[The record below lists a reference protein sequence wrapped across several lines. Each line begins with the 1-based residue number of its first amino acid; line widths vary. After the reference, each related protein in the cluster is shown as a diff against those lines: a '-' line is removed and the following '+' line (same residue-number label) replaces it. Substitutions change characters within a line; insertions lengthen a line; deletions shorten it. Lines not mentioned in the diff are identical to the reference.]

1 MAERISSID
10 EFEADR
16 WLRPDD
22 TVVWGQACA
31 EPLTLTERLMEQR
44 GTVGGFRCFF
54 GMNVS
59 ETVRPE
65 HSDCVSF
72 VSYTASGSNQALVRE
87 GKLEILPIHY
97 SDYPRFFA
105 SGVLSCDVV
114 LLALSPPDANGRY
127 SLGLADEYLSSAID
141 AARVVIAEVN
151 DRVPWTHSRLLT
163 DADLDVILP
172 TSRPPA
178 TLQTAAGGD
187 AEARIAAHVSELVE
201 DGSTLQTGLGALP
214 DAILAAL
221 GDHRDLGI
229 HTGAIGDRAVD
240 LIEAGVVNNARKTV
254 DRGRSVAAVLMG
266 GERLFRFAK
275 RNPALQLRDTAYTHD
290 PELLARQERF
300 VAINAAFE
308 VDLTGQVNAEVAGGR
323 YLGAV
328 GGSMD
333 FLRGAARSPGGLPVI
348 ALPSTA
354 GDRSRVVGRLGGP
367 VSTPRAD
374 AGVIVTEQGSADL
387 RGLTLDQRRRRML
400 EIVHPDH
407 REAVEAE
414 AATAFDSPTL
424 H

>member
-10 EFEADR
+10 DFEAGR
-16 WLRPDD
+16 WVRPGE
-22 TVVWGQACA
+22 TVVWGQVGA
-31 EPLTLTERLMEQR
+31 EPLTLTESLLEQR
-44 GTVGGFRCFF
+44 AEIGGYRCFF
-54 GMNVS
+54 GMSVS
-59 ETVRPE
+59 GTIRPE
-65 HSDCVSF
+65 HADCVSF
-72 VSYTASGSNQALVRE
+72 ASYTASGSNQALARA

-105 SGVLSCDVV
+105 SGRLPCDVV
-114 LLALSPPDANGRY
+114 LLALSPPDEQGRY
-127 SLGLADEYLSSAID
+127 SLGIGDEYLSAAID

-151 DRVPWTHSRLLT
+151 DQVPWTHSRLLT
-163 DADLDVILP
+163 EADLDLVLP

-178 TLQTAAGGD
+178 RLAAVAAG
-187 AEARIAAHVSELVE
+187 EVETRIAAHVAELVE

-221 GDHRDLGI
+221 SGHRGLGL
-229 HTGAIGDRAVD
+229 HTGAIGDRALD
-240 LIEAGVVNNARKTV
+240 LIEAGVIDNSRKTV

-266 GERLFRFAK
+266 SERLLRFAE
-275 RNPALQLRDTAYTHD
+275 RNPELQLRDTAYTHSA
-290 PELLARQERF
+290 ELLASQERF

-308 VDLTGQVNAEVAGGR
+308 VDLTGQINAEVAGGR

-333 FLRGAARSPGGLPVI
+333 FLRGAARSPGGLPLV
-348 ALPSTA
+348 ALPATA
-354 GDRSRVVGRLGGP
+354 GDRSRIVGRLNGP

-374 AGVIVTEQGSADL
+374 AGVIVTEHGAADL

-400 EIVHPDH
+400 EIVDPDH
-407 REAVEAE
+407 REAVESE
-414 AATAFDSPTL
+414 AATVFDSPPL